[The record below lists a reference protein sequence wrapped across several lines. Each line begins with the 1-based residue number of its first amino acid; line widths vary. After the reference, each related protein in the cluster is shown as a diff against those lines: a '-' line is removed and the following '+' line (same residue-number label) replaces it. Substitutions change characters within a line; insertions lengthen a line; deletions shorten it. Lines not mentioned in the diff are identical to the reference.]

1 MPMFRVLNGA
11 QDGSD
16 VSLSGSEMTIGKGD
30 DCQIKITDPGVSR
43 HHAKLLQIG
52 DSWLIEDNGSANGT
66 FVNFTRK
73 AAGERTTLADRDVVF
88 IGRTVAKFFVAAPPS
103 ESGGA
108 AAELEAAKQDLTAL
122 NAEIDGLKAELG
134 QQRSLAQSLAGQLE
148 AAGASQSSGD
158 GLVDAEA
165 LRTLLRGTIP
175 IHGLRC
181 PSCSSDLEIPFR
193 GRLRELEQ
201 LEVVRRLKLHHLE
214 PTVLQTLLAKARA

>member
-1 MPMFRVLNGA
+1 MPVFRVLNGE
-11 QDGSD
+11 QEGSD
-16 VSLSGSEMTIGKGD
+16 ISLTGPELTIGKGA

-43 HHAKLLQIG
+43 HHAKLLQLG

-73 AAGERTTLADRDVVF
+73 AAGERTTLSNLDVVF
-88 IGRTVAKFFVAAPPS
+88 IGRTVAKFFETAPPAV
-103 ESGGA
+103 GGA
-108 AAELEAAKQDLTAL
+108 DTAELEAAKQDLTAL
-122 NAEIDGLKAELG
+122 TDEIDALKTELA
-134 QQRSLAQSLAGQLE
+134 QQSTLTQSLASQLE
-148 AAGASQSSGD
+148 AAKASQASDD

-181 PSCSSDLEIPFR
+181 PSCSTDLETPFR
-193 GRLRELEQ
+193 GRLREREQ